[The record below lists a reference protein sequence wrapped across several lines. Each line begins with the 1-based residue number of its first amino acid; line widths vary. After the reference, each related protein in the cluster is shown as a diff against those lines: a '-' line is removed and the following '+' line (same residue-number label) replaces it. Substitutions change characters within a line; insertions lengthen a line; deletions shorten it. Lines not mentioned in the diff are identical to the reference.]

1 MGFLIAVA
9 TIPGLIIGILFG
21 LVPVGLGLRH
31 QQMKWGLVGLALCAL
46 AGFSFSVVGGFVM
59 FVITTSVVISYAFVD
74 REDPFTSRASIE
86 AVNFEE
92 SQLEFVMRQ
101 MAALGRTIRQSV
113 RALIRNKAGFLGF
126 IGILFFVGV
135 SVFGPLFVEYDGDT
149 HVDRLQPG
157 ARTLFQKP
165 SSEYLLGL
173 DWKGRDIF
181 SHMVHGGQNLIITS
195 MEAGL
200 IATVIAVVVGA
211 VAAMI
216 GGLVDQIL
224 SAIANF
230 ILTIPQFPML
240 LVLAS
245 ILSFTNRFYLALLFA
260 ALSWPALMRAVRAQV
275 LSLRERDYVQA
286 AVALDLGLPHII
298 IREVLPNL
306 MSYIVVNMIFSIRS
320 AMYYIVGLVFLGLVP
335 LEEPDW
341 GVMIY
346 VGRQQGAIFNSDGAS
361 MILSPVIAIALF
373 QLSLILF
380 TRSLEEVFN
389 PRLRSGL

>member
-9 TIPGLIIGILFG
+9 TIPGLIIGILCG
-21 LVPVGLGLRH
+21 LVPLGIGLRY
-31 QQMKWGLVGLALCAL
+31 QQLKWGIVGLALCAL
-46 AGFSFSVVGGFVM
+46 AGFSFSLIGGFIMLV
-59 FVITTSVVISYAFVD
+59 FTTAVVISYAFVD
-74 REDPFTSRASIE
+74 HEDPFTSRASIE

-92 SQLEFVMRQ
+92 SQLEFLMRQ

-126 IGILFFVGV
+126 IGILFFVGI
-135 SVFGPLFVEYDGDT
+135 SVFGPLFIEYDGDT
-149 HVDRLQPG
+149 HVERLQPG

-165 SSEYLLGL
+165 SSEFILGL

-195 MEAGL
+195 IEAGL
-200 IATVIAVVVGA
+200 IATLIAVVVGA
-211 VAAMI
+211 LAAMI
-216 GGLVDQIL
+216 GGVVDQVL

-230 ILTIPQFPML
+230 ILTIPQFPLL

-245 ILSFTNRFYLALLFA
+245 ILSFSNHFYLALLFA
-260 ALSWPALMRAVRAQV
+260 GLSWPALMRAVRAQV

>member
-1 MGFLIAVA
+1 
-9 TIPGLIIGILFG
+9 
-21 LVPVGLGLRH
+21 
-31 QQMKWGLVGLALCAL
+31 
-46 AGFSFSVVGGFVM
+46 
-59 FVITTSVVISYAFVD
+59 
-74 REDPFTSRASIE
+74 
-86 AVNFEE
+86 
-92 SQLEFVMRQ
+92 MRQ

-126 IGILFFVGV
+126 IGILFFVGI

-149 HVDRLQPG
+149 HVERLQPG

-165 SSEYLLGL
+165 SSEFILGL

-195 MEAGL
+195 IEAGL
-200 IATVIAVVVGA
+200 IATLIAVVVGA
-211 VAAMI
+211 LAAMI
-216 GGLVDQIL
+216 GGVVDQIL

-230 ILTIPQFPML
+230 ILTIPQFPLL

-245 ILSFTNRFYLALLFA
+245 ILSFSNRFYLALLFA
-260 ALSWPALMRAVRAQV
+260 GLSWPALMRAVRAQV

-361 MILSPVIAIALF
+361 MILSPVVAIALF